1 MSSSTRSLYDGASRS
16 WKRSDP
22 VLLSDYTARP
32 FLLDWCEP
40 VEAETVLELGCG
52 EGYFA
57 RKLARRGAGQ
67 IEGLDLS
74 SEMIAR
80 AREQEAAQPLGIR
93 YAVGDAPHLE
103 RFEAASFD
111 LVAAVF
117 LFNYLDCEATAA
129 TLAEIFRVLRPGGRL
144 VFAVPHPSLPF
155 MRAEEPPFYF
165 ARQDAGY
172 FSGRD
177 HNFEGRI
184 DRRDGVSVPVRCVHK
199 TLADYFRA
207 LGAAGFQSMPEV
219 EELWATPEILAVDPA
234 FFGPLEDQP
243 LHLAFRLAK
252 M

>member
-40 VEAETVLELGCG
+40 VEAETVLDLGCG

-57 RKLARRGAGQ
+57 RKLAQRGAGQ
-67 IEGLDLS
+67 IDGLDLS

-80 AREQEAAQPLGIR
+80 AQEQEAAQPLGIR
-93 YAVGDAPHLE
+93 YAVGDALHLE

-111 LVAAVF
+111 LVVAVF
-117 LFNYLDCEATAA
+117 LFNYLDREATAA

-165 ARQDAGY
+165 SRRNAGY

-177 HNFEGRI
+177 QNFEGRI
-184 DRRDGVSVPVRCVHK
+184 DRRDGVSVRVRCVHK

-207 LGAAGFQSMPEV
+207 LRAAGFQSMPEV
-219 EELWATPEILAVDPA
+219 EELWATPEILAVDPD
-234 FFGPLEDQP
+234 FFGPLDDQP
-243 LHLAFRLAK
+243 LHLAFRLQK
-252 M
+252 S